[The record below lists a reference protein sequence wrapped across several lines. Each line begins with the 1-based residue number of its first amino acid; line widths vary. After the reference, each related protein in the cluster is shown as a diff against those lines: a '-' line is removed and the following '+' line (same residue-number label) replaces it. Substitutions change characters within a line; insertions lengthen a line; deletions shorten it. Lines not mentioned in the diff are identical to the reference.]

1 MKRIELKVR
10 KSTYKAEE
18 QMPKF
23 ITHEDIRRWWSFN
36 GQGHFN
42 DEHYRKVL
50 NARK

>member
-10 KSTYKAEE
+10 KSTYKAQEPC
-18 QMPKF
+18 PKF
-23 ITHEDIRRWWSFN
+23 ITFQDITRWWTFN

-42 DEHYRKVL
+42 YEHYIKVL